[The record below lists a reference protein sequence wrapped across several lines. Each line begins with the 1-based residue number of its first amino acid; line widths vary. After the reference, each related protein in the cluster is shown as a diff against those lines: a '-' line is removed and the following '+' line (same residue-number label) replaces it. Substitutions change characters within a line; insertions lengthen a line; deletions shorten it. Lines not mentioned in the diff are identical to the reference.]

1 MQCAG
6 ARIAAVQ
13 CAGAAANNAKTG
25 LFALIMSANC
35 RISILTFYNNPSRD
49 SEQWTLHD
57 VNLNH
62 FDDEDERDGEGEED
76 QQQGEGGHQQ
86 GAQPRALLAL

>member
-1 MQCAG
+1 
-6 ARIAAVQ
+6 
-13 CAGAAANNAKTG
+13 
-25 LFALIMSANC
+25 MSANC
-35 RISILTFYNNPSRD
+35 RISILTFYNNPSWD

-62 FDDEDERDGEGEED
+62 FDDEDEGDGEGEED

-86 GAQPRALLAL
+86 GAQPRALLALWAGQNGE